1 MQIFFCIFRSLWYLP
16 ALSLTPLIVS
26 RENCRTIWHKTIT
39 SVMDS
44 RGQIFSITWPLF
56 RDESAVKNKWEWY
69 WWDRLE
75 MYVATRRKEEQNVVI
90 SSSELDLNL
99 TVSIM
104 NFMQKPPGF
113 KLHCTTT
120 VLLNIDKSTGPQG
133 VQWHKNRSYVK
144 ITNLH
149 VSKPKVYPHD

>member
-1 MQIFFCIFRSLWYLP
+1 
-16 ALSLTPLIVS
+16 
-26 RENCRTIWHKTIT
+26 
-39 SVMDS
+39 
-44 RGQIFSITWPLF
+44 
-56 RDESAVKNKWEWY
+56 
-69 WWDRLE
+69 

-133 VQWHKNRSYVK
+133 VQ
-144 ITNLH
+144 
-149 VSKPKVYPHD
+149 